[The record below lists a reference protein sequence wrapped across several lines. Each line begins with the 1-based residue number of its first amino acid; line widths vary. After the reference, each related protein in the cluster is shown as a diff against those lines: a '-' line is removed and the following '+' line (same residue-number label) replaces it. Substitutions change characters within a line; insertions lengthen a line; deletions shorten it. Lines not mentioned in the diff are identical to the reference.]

1 MAVKHIDTTHT
12 IKSGKIVEAKK
23 KTRKRKFKQK

>member
-12 IKSGKIVEAKK
+12 IKDGKLVEVEKRK
-23 KTRKRKFKQK
+23 PRKRKKK